1 MASNASPFLDR
12 LTKITSCWGNFPSA
26 LIMFLRSL
34 IWTIW
39 DLKSREPEKIS
50 FRSIEVGNLKFVG
63 NFYFVFGWSWNI
75 LHFVLSK
82 RTYTV
87 LGLSFRAEKLNEE
100 DETHVDNLFC
110 SIFGILGDS
119 LVIPHQKNCHLLK
132 KKKKKP
138 HQIVDFGT
146 CSEGLKKTLSLFLTS
161 DFYPWLLTAET
172 AGNPTSW
179 GLLLT

>member
-132 KKKKKP
+132 KKKNLIKLL
-138 HQIVDFGT
+138 ILALV
-146 CSEGLKKTLSLFLTS
+146 LKVWRKLFPFFWQVISTLDCWQQKRLAIQHHEVSF
-161 DFYPWLLTAET
+161 
-172 AGNPTSW
+172 
-179 GLLLT
+179 